1 MSQVFIEMC
10 GEADRASELGLAA
23 TQPMDTCLV
32 DSTCLQANIHFP
44 VDWVLFR
51 DVSRPPLLK
60 AVKLLR
66 AAGLRGRMPN
76 EPPVFATQM
85 NRWCLAM
92 THSRRRRDAKRAR
105 KGVLRQMKRLLR
117 TIGEHARRHRDHLAA
132 DYARTRC
139 SERQAT
145 RPHHCAHRRHARA
158 TAGRDQTGPRTHHR
172 RAISAQRREDP
183 LRLRTRRADRGPG
196 QGVWR
201 GRVWQHSHD
210 Q

>member
-10 GEADRASELGLAA
+10 GEADRASEQGLAA
-23 TQPMDTCLV
+23 AQPMDTCLV

-51 DVSRPPLLK
+51 PLLK

-76 EPPVFATQM
+76 EPPVFAKQM
-85 NRWCLAM
+85 NRWCIAM
-92 THSRRRRDAKRAR
+92 AHSRRRRDAK
-105 KGVLRQMKRLLR
+105 
-117 TIGEHARRHRDHLAA
+117 HARRSRDHLAA
-132 DYARTRC
+132 DYARTRF

-145 RPHHCAHRRHARA
+145 HPHHCAHRRHARA

-172 RAISAQRREDP
+172 RATSAQRREDP
-183 LRLRTRRADRGPG
+183 QRLRTRRADRGPG
-196 QGVWR
+196 QGVRR
-201 GRVWQHSHD
+201 GRVWQHPHD